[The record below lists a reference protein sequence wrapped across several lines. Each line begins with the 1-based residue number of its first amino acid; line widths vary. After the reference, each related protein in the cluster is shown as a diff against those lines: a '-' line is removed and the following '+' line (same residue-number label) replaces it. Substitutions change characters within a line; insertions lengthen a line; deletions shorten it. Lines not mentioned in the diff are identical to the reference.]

1 MKILHLNIYFE
12 NMQIYTI
19 FELDFS
25 SLFSNII
32 ALSVK
37 NSFPK
42 LSQLF
47 NCTVD
52 WYGELKLILEP

>member
-19 FELDFS
+19 FEL
-25 SLFSNII
+25 SNTI